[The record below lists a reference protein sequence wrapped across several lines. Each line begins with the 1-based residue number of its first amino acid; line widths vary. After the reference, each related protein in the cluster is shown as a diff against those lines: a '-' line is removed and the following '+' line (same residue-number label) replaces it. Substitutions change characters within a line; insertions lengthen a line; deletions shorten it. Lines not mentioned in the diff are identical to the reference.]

1 MVLGLTGRY
10 CSGKSTVG
18 SLLQEYRWHVIEVD
32 GLGHQA
38 LEELKHEVTALFGEE
53 ILSGGT
59 IDRSRLGQL
68 VFGNSRNRLLLESVV
83 HPWMKQ
89 QCEKQIRKDQEA
101 GINSVINAALLHYME
116 LDGLCDHA
124 VFVHAPLLQRFYRAK
139 FRDGINLSDFF
150 KREGAQKHIRV
161 YNVAC
166 RGAVFCIRN
175 TRGRE
180 FVRKQLDEMLR
191 IISKKD

>member
-18 SLLQEYRWHVIEVD
+18 SLLQEYQWHVIEVD

-38 LEELKHEVTALFGEE
+38 LEALKHEVTALFGEE
-53 ILSGGT
+53 ILSEGA

-68 VFGNSRNRLLLESVV
+68 VFSDSRSRLLLESVV

-89 QCEKQIRKDQEA
+89 QCEIQIRQDQEA
-101 GINSVINAALLHYME
+101 GRNSVINAALLHYME
-116 LDGLCDHA
+116 LDSLCDHA
-124 VFVHAPLLQRFYRAK
+124 LFVQAPLLQRFYRAK